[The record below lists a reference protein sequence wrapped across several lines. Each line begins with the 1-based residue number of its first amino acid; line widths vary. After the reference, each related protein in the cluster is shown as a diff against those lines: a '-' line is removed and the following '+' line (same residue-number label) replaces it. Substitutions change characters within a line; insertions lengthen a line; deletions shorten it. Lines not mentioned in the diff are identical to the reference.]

1 MPCSYK
7 IYIGLAKVTAASD
20 TSHHTA
26 GKNKNTNNSSF
37 DLFSTP
43 ATASDHRFLA
53 PFVDTPR
60 AKHKRHTNKRQAQHQ
75 QHQHQ
80 HQQLTTL
87 LKSVDYRFGQLQIEW
102 WDSSRPTEPS
112 TTTHSQSLPA
122 PMDDNAG
129 GTRQQRGPA
138 VGVFDQSPDCTATVP
153 LGVLRLYRCGK
164 VHDTQRDGARGTSSA
179 GEGTDGSAVL
189 AVLAVPGYMTPTDFL
204 SFTGSFGTTIEHV
217 RAIRDDSPNHYMMV
231 LRFRDRAS
239 ATDFYA
245 YFNGKTFSPLEP
257 EVCHIVQVAS
267 VECET
272 RELAG
277 SDIDC
282 AARTVCAAP
291 AELFL
296 DPPDPHDNDG
306 SYEQLPTCPVCLER
320 LDNSASGLLT
330 TMCHH
335 TFHCKC
341 LARWGNGS
349 CPVCRY
355 TQTLPLVDHDLFRR
369 TVASD
374 GGRAM
379 AFAMASTSGRTAA
392 GASRSA
398 NPSSSLLESQSPPSS
413 SDARPPDAAD
423 TSGSSSCHVCGL
435 TSDLW
440 ICLICGTVG
449 CGRYAN
455 AHAKEHFEHTQ
466 HPYSLELE
474 SQRVWDYVGDGYVHR
489 ILQNMADRKVIA
501 LDTYN
506 ASGGHRQDVDG
517 VNGSAG
523 AGAGDADTG
532 DADSYGGGR
541 WQQQSLSCGG
551 QADGEAAC
559 SSNGEMRRLASS
571 SAARG
576 GPSAAAAAAA
586 TTARGS
592 FIDAREKLH
601 SVTQEYE
608 ALLTSQLESQ
618 RAHYEIQLARLQ
630 HQLQTNPHRTAAAV
644 AKQEELNRR
653 AAELEA
659 QNHALQTRLDA
670 HGASAAAASEEERRA
685 WDSER
690 KRLEAAAAKWLRKS
704 TDDARLLADE
714 RELVRQLMDNQKA
727 LKEQIAGLNT
737 GMRDLE
743 EQVRDMSFFISTQQR
758 IAAEEEKGES
768 IAGASVVGVSQQ
780 QQQPEGKKGKSKAK
794 RRPPPRK

>member
-7 IYIGLAKVTAASD
+7 IYIGLAKVTAASG

-26 GKNKNTNNSSF
+26 GKNNTDSSSF

-43 ATASDHRFLA
+43 ATASDHQFLA

-60 AKHKRHTNKRQAQHQ
+60 AKHKRHTSKRQAQNQ
-75 QHQHQ
+75 Q
-80 HQQLTTL
+80 QQLIAL
-87 LKSVDYRFGQLQIEW
+87 LKSVDYRFGRLQIEW

-112 TTTHSQSLPA
+112 NTTNSQRLLA
-122 PMDDNAG
+122 PMNDNAG

-138 VGVFDQSPDCTATVP
+138 VGVFDQNPDCTATVP
-153 LGVLRLYRCGK
+153 VGVLRLYRCGK

-179 GEGTDGSAVL
+179 EEGAGGPAVL

-204 SFTGSFGTTIEHV
+204 SFTGPFGTTIEHV

-257 EVCHIVQVAS
+257 EVCHIVQVVS

-272 RELAG
+272 RELAE

-296 DPPDPHDNDG
+296 DPPDPHDDDG

-341 LARWGNGS
+341 LARWGDGS

-392 GASRSA
+392 DAFRSA
-398 NPSSSLLESQSPPSS
+398 NHSSSLPELQSPSSS
-413 SDARPPDAAD
+413 SDVRPPDAAD
-423 TSGSSSCHVCGL
+423 TSGSSCCHVCGL

-474 SQRVWDYVGDGYVHR
+474 SQRVWDYAGDGYVHR

-506 ASGGHRQDVDG
+506 ASGGRHQDVDG
-517 VNGSAG
+517 VNGSA
-523 AGAGDADTG
+523 ASSAADADTG
-532 DADSYGGGR
+532 DADSYRGGR
-541 WQQQSLSCGG
+541 WRQQSLSCGD
-551 QADGEAAC
+551 QADDEAAC
-559 SSNGEMRRLASS
+559 SSNGEMRRLAPSS
-571 SAARG
+571 TTRG
-576 GPSAAAAAAA
+576 GPPA
-586 TTARGS
+586 TTTRGS
-592 FIDAREKLH
+592 FVDAREKLQ

-618 RAHYEIQLARLQ
+618 RSHYEIQVARLQ
-630 HQLQTNPHRTAAAV
+630 HQLQTNPHRTAAVV

-659 QNHALQTRLDA
+659 QNHALQARLDA
-670 HGASAAAASEEERRA
+670 HGANAAAASEEERRA

-714 RELVRQLMDNQKA
+714 RELVRQLMENQKA

-780 QQQPEGKKGKSKAK
+780 QQQSDGKKGKSKTK

>member
-1 MPCSYK
+1 
-7 IYIGLAKVTAASD
+7 
-20 TSHHTA
+20 
-26 GKNKNTNNSSF
+26 
-37 DLFSTP
+37 
-43 ATASDHRFLA
+43 
-53 PFVDTPR
+53 
-60 AKHKRHTNKRQAQHQ
+60 
-75 QHQHQ
+75 
-80 HQQLTTL
+80 
-87 LKSVDYRFGQLQIEW
+87 
-102 WDSSRPTEPS
+102 
-112 TTTHSQSLPA
+112 
-122 PMDDNAG
+122 MDDNAG

-153 LGVLRLYRCGK
+153 VGVLRLYRCGK
-164 VHDTQRDGARGTSSA
+164 VHSAQRDGMRGTSSA
-179 GEGTDGSAVL
+179 EEETNGSAVL

-204 SFTGSFGTTIEHV
+204 SFTGSFETTIEHV

-257 EVCHIVQVAS
+257 EVCHIVQIAS

-296 DPPDPHDNDG
+296 DPPDPQDSDG

-379 AFAMASTSGRTAA
+379 AFAMASTSGRTTA

-398 NPSSSLLESQSPPSS
+398 NPSSSLLESQSPSS
-413 SDARPPDAAD
+413 SSEARQPDAAD

-517 VNGSAG
+517 ANGSAG
-523 AGAGDADTG
+523 A
-532 DADSYGGGR
+532 
-541 WQQQSLSCGG
+541 
-551 QADGEAAC
+551 
-559 SSNGEMRRLASS
+559 
-571 SAARG
+571 
-576 GPSAAAAAAA
+576 AAAAA
-586 TTARGS
+586 TARGS
-592 FIDAREKLH
+592 FIDAREKLQ

-618 RAHYEIQLARLQ
+618 RSHYEIQLARLQ
-630 HQLQTNPHRTAAAV
+630 HQLQTNPHRTAAVA

-714 RELVRQLMDNQKA
+714 RELVRQLMDNQRA

-780 QQQPEGKKGKSKAK
+780 QQSDGKKGKSKAK